1 VSLRVA
7 STNIPQKLI
16 DINKSIYPNSFKFT
30 KNLFMIWN
38 NSLIFCERILNDLNL
53 KYVLASIG
61 VAIAIIAVFTI
72 TSFSSSETISISKES
87 ENVSSPEDLEVSVP
101 EGIMVTNGLK
111 HIVPL
116 DKIRSGGPPKDGIPS
131 IDNPKFAPVS
141 ESQFVPDTTFVIGL
155 DINGEKRAY
164 PLFIMVWHEIVND
177 SIGGVPVAVTYC
189 PLCFTNQVFERV
201 IDGKEVEFGT
211 SGKLYNS
218 NLVMYDRLTD
228 SYWSQALGV
237 AITGEL
243 TGYELKRI
251 PFDVISWADWKT
263 LHPDTLVLTTETG
276 HIRSYGVDPYGDYY
290 TDPRIL
296 FPVEHEDDRMHPKEL
311 ILGFHES
318 DVYKAYKQDDVESA
332 IVINDIFNNK
342 PMMLVSLFSGDS
354 RAFDRTVNDKV
365 LTFDFVDNVIIDLE
379 SKSKWN
385 YDGVATSGSMEGI
398 QLVRLPFNPGFW
410 FQWVAFHPDTEVY
423 ESS

>member
-1 VSLRVA
+1 
-7 STNIPQKLI
+7 
-16 DINKSIYPNSFKFT
+16 
-30 KNLFMIWN
+30 MIWN
-38 NSLIFCERILNDLNL
+38 NSLIFRERILNDLNL

-61 VAIAIIAVFTI
+61 VAIAIIAVLTI
-72 TSFSSSETISISKES
+72 TSFSSSETVSISKES

-101 EGIMVTNGLK
+101 EGIMVTNGQK

-116 DKIRSGGPPKDGIPS
+116 EKIKSGGPPKDGIPS

-177 SIGGVPVAVTYC
+177 SVGGVPVAVTYC

>member
-1 VSLRVA
+1 
-7 STNIPQKLI
+7 
-16 DINKSIYPNSFKFT
+16 
-30 KNLFMIWN
+30 M
-38 NSLIFCERILNDLNL
+38 NDLNL
-53 KYVLASIG
+53 KYLLASIG

-72 TSFSSSETISISKES
+72 TSLSSSETISISKES
-87 ENVSSPEDLEVSVP
+87 ENVSSPEDIEVSVP

-116 DKIRSGGPPKDGIPS
+116 DKIKSGGPPKDGIPS

-177 SIGGVPVAVTYC
+177 IVGGVPVAVTYC

-410 FQWVAFHPDTEVY
+410 FEWVAFHPDTEVY

>member
-1 VSLRVA
+1 
-7 STNIPQKLI
+7 
-16 DINKSIYPNSFKFT
+16 
-30 KNLFMIWN
+30 M
-38 NSLIFCERILNDLNL
+38 NDLNL
-53 KYVLASIG
+53 KYLLASIG

-72 TSFSSSETISISKES
+72 TSLSSSETISISKES
-87 ENVSSPEDLEVSVP
+87 ENVPSPEDIEVSVP

-116 DKIRSGGPPKDGIPS
+116 DKIKSGGPPKDGIPS

-177 SIGGVPVAVTYC
+177 SVGGVPVAVTYC

>member
-1 VSLRVA
+1 
-7 STNIPQKLI
+7 
-16 DINKSIYPNSFKFT
+16 
-30 KNLFMIWN
+30 M
-38 NSLIFCERILNDLNL
+38 NDLNL

-72 TSFSSSETISISKES
+72 TSYSSSETVSISKES

-116 DKIRSGGPPKDGIPS
+116 DKIKGGGPPKDGIPS

-177 SIGGVPVAVTYC
+177 SVGGVPVAVTYC

-263 LHPDTLVLTTETG
+263 LYPETLVLTTETG

-311 ILGFHES
+311 ILGFHE
-318 DVYKAYKQDDVESA
+318 DDAFKAYKQDDVESA

-354 RAFDRTVNDKV
+354 RAFDRTVNGKV
-365 LTFDFVDNVIIDLE
+365 LTFDFVDDIIIDLE
-379 SKSKWN
+379 SKSEWN
-385 YDGVATSGSMEGI
+385 YDGVAISGSMEGI

-410 FQWVAFHPDTEVY
+410 FEWVAFHPDTEVY

>member
-1 VSLRVA
+1 
-7 STNIPQKLI
+7 
-16 DINKSIYPNSFKFT
+16 
-30 KNLFMIWN
+30 MIWN
-38 NSLIFCERILNDLNL
+38 NSLIFRERILNDLNL

-61 VAIAIIAVFTI
+61 VAIAIIAVLTI
-72 TSFSSSETISISKES
+72 TSFSSSETVSISKES

-101 EGIMVTNGLK
+101 EGIMVTNGQK

-116 DKIRSGGPPKDGIPS
+116 EKIKSGGPPKDGIPS
-131 IDNPKFAPVS
+131 IDNPKFVPVS

-177 SIGGVPVAVTYC
+177 RVGGVPVAVTYC

-385 YDGVATSGSMEGI
+385 YDGVAISGSMEGI

>member
-1 VSLRVA
+1 
-7 STNIPQKLI
+7 
-16 DINKSIYPNSFKFT
+16 
-30 KNLFMIWN
+30 MIWN

-61 VAIAIIAVFTI
+61 VAIAIIAVFAI
-72 TSFSSSETISISKES
+72 TSYSSSETVSISKES
-87 ENVSSPEDLEVSVP
+87 ENVSSLEDLEVSVP
-101 EGIMVTNGLK
+101 EGIMITNGQK

-116 DKIRSGGPPKDGIPS
+116 DKIKSGGPPKDGIPS
-131 IDNPKFAPVS
+131 IDNPKFVPVS

-177 SIGGVPVAVTYC
+177 SVGGVPVAVTYC

-251 PFDVISWADWKT
+251 PFDVIS
-263 LHPDTLVLTTETG
+263 
-276 HIRSYGVDPYGDYY
+276 
-290 TDPRIL
+290 
-296 FPVEHEDDRMHPKEL
+296 
-311 ILGFHES
+311 ILG
-318 DVYKAYKQDDVESA
+318 
-332 IVINDIFNNK
+332 
-342 PMMLVSLFSGDS
+342 
-354 RAFDRTVNDKV
+354 
-365 LTFDFVDNVIIDLE
+365 
-379 SKSKWN
+379 
-385 YDGVATSGSMEGI
+385 
-398 QLVRLPFNPGFW
+398 
-410 FQWVAFHPDTEVY
+410 
-423 ESS
+423 